1 MSHQPPNQTT
11 APYPPRPRREFDDL
25 GYRLRDV
32 GLLRRPDAGAPLRVD
47 AGLDAREDFARD
59 ALAPPSL
66 PPEPLGFPLLAAPRS
81 PAKAFAYASLAAAE
95 SSFSNCRTC
104 LHSSIDAVTSA
115 TCLAGTYSVRL
126 LPSTLS
132 VSCQCSDP
140 PRIDMFRDPSRGIP
154 RPRRRFR
161 ALAFAAQALLSL
173 F

>member
-1 MSHQPPNQTT
+1 V
-11 APYPPRPRREFDDL
+11 L
-25 GYRLRDV
+25 
-32 GLLRRPDAGAPLRVD
+32 

-59 ALAPPSL
+59 ALAPL
-66 PPEPLGFPLLAAPRS
+66 PLPLAPLGLPLLAPPRG
-81 PAKAFAYASLAAAE
+81 PAKALAYASLAAAD
-95 SSFSNCRTC
+95 SSFSPCRTC

-140 PRIDMFRDPSRGIP
+140 PRIDMFSDPSRGIP

-161 ALAFAAQALLSL
+161 ALAFAAQAL
-173 F
+173 FHFF